1 MNITERVI
9 SARVTIEEDRGR
21 LKPKDPKSQSGRRM
35 VALES
40 IGAEAIENRLKK
52 AIDKGY

>member
-9 SARVTIEEDRGR
+9 SVRVTIEEDRGR

-52 AIDKGY
+52 AIDEGY